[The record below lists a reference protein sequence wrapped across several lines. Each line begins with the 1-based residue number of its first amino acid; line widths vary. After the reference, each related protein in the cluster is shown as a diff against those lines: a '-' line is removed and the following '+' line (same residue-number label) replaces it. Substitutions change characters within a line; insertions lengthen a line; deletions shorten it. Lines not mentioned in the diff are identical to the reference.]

1 MLLSAELNNK
11 MVSGF
16 LISFLWRFN
25 FLDKL
30 INENW
35 ETIFS
40 GHILPK
46 FDDQNSTQIS
56 IKNSNALSS
65 LNSQKKYKNSLINIS
80 PFSYQLPN
88 KHSLAHEVRPLIKNY
103 QYNKLIN
110 SLEINQFK
118 LVLLPK
124 FIYLSLQFE

>member
-1 MLLSAELNNK
+1 MLLSAESNNK

-46 FDDQNSTQIS
+46 FDDQYSTQIFN
-56 IKNSNALSS
+56 KNSNALSS
-65 LNSQKKYKNSLINIS
+65 LNSHKYKNSLINIS

-124 FIYLSLQFE
+124 FIYSSLQFE